1 MKLGRNG
8 ILGVLSVLWLPL
20 SAMAQF
26 GPFPGACGGC
36 HQPMAGCHCAMPAPG
51 CAAPPPVCAA
61 PIRVPPTIQTTLRPV
76 VDTHWRPQ
84 QYTACQTVTRTLMKR
99 QAETVTVPVTVN
111 RQVTVDEGC
120 YQLVWVPKPVTRN
133 VPETRY
139 QQQVCYRDVPY
150 QVTQQVP
157 TLQTRMVPYHTVRYV
172 RETQQIPGCFAPPVG
187 CAVPGSP
194 HMHSAPS
201 EVSPPSVPPAEPP
214 ESGDSQA
221 RRSGTPYQ
229 PYAEW
234 ETDPAQMPTYPTSAT
249 VHSRHSRSP
258 GTPQVPRGMF
268 SPASAIPTASR
279 VGH

>member
-1 MKLGRNG
+1 
-8 ILGVLSVLWLPL
+8 
-20 SAMAQF
+20 
-26 GPFPGACGGC
+26 
-36 HQPMAGCHCAMPAPG
+36 MPT
-51 CAAPPPVCAA
+51 
-61 PIRVPPTIQTTLRPV
+61 PPTIQTTLRPI

-84 QYTACQTVTRTLMKR
+84 QYTACQSVTRTLIR
-99 QAETVTVPVTVN
+99 RHAETVTVPVTVN

-150 QVTQQVP
+150 QVTEQVP
-157 TLQTRMVPYHTVRYV
+157 TLQTRMVPYHSVRYV
-172 RETQQIPGCFAPPVG
+172 RETRQIPGCFAPPVG

-194 HMHSAPS
+194 HMQSAPS
-201 EVSPPSVPPAEPP
+201 EVTPPSVPPAEPEEP
-214 ESGDSQA
+214 GDSQA

-234 ETDPAQMPTYPTSAT
+234 DSNPVQMTTYPTSTRAPY
-249 VHSRHSRSP
+249 SKSA

-268 SPASAIPTASR
+268 SPAPAAPTASR
-279 VGH
+279 AAY